1 MPRLKQVPRLGQI
14 LAGISAPDGWI
25 LAVGQILAGISAQG
39 GDIFCNFADSV
50 AGAPLFWMNVQFW
63 M

>member
-1 MPRLKQVPRLGQI
+1 MGQI
-14 LAGISAPDGWI
+14 LAGISAPEGAI
-25 LAVGQILAGISAQG
+25 RAVGQILAGFSAQG
-39 GDIFCNFADSV
+39 GDIFCNFSDSV